1 MSEMPRSPSGRNG
14 AGPGRDARPA
24 GAASDPPI
32 LGLGP
37 RAQAMLASLGISRL
51 ETPKVGKGGAYDIGT
66 ESFRKACALLP
77 DGSVLLVRAYNTAE
91 VAAELAELRARYDLP
106 AETGRRAAG
115 LEEVAELHGLAA
127 RKAVKSSPSA
137 GQLRLLKNLNEAAA
151 LGASDLKLAEYE
163 THGVLRLKCGA
174 GEHTHGPQWKPDE
187 AKEAVAWITG
197 IRDGGDGRATMP
209 VGVHAGF
216 SIGQGGMPDGMPG
229 GIGAFRGQ
237 LAWHGDMRRFLNLR
251 LLPKSDPSTYGD
263 LAGLGLE
270 EDVLAALAVERRSES
285 GLVIIGGSTGD
296 GKSTPLVRHMQPLY
310 EERRRGIAIS
320 TLEDPIE
327 YVIEGDG
334 IVQFAVNPGT
344 SPEQRNANWSA
355 ALMLFVRINPDVGM
369 VSEIRD
375 AASVNEILHFVTSGH
390 KVYTTVHAD
399 SANGVLFRLIAL
411 GVRSKQLAE
420 PGVVNLVLRQKLVA
434 ALCPKCSEPLA
445 GPALARVQDW
455 LGEDPLGRFPNRV
468 VPGRRNRRGCDHC
481 LAPYANLSG
490 GPLETA
496 RAAWA
501 GYLGRK
507 ATAEFIRVND
517 DYRRLVIKRKALDAM
532 ELWLAPEDDGGMGG
546 IPLASRLRRLV
557 AAGVTDFEHV
567 TNETLPEP
575 RLALAAPR
583 AADRDG
589 DGDGT
594 EGASG
599 QRGRKVRDRTAVRPA
614 KAPKRGKAGR
624 KRAPRPAKAGSRPGR
639 KGWKR

>member
-1 MSEMPRSPSGRNG
+1 
-14 AGPGRDARPA
+14 
-24 GAASDPPI
+24 
-32 LGLGP
+32 
-37 RAQAMLASLGISRL
+37 
-51 ETPKVGKGGAYDIGT
+51 
-66 ESFRKACALLP
+66 
-77 DGSVLLVRAYNTAE
+77 
-91 VAAELAELRARYDLP
+91 
-106 AETGRRAAG
+106 
-115 LEEVAELHGLAA
+115 
-127 RKAVKSSPSA
+127 
-137 GQLRLLKNLNEAAA
+137 
-151 LGASDLKLAEYE
+151 
-163 THGVLRLKCGA
+163 
-174 GEHTHGPQWKPDE
+174 
-187 AKEAVAWITG
+187 
-197 IRDGGDGRATMP
+197 MP

-229 GIGAFRGQ
+229 EIGAFRGQ

-296 GKSTPLVRHMQPLY
+296 GKSTTLVRHMQRLY
-310 EERRRGIAIS
+310 EERRRGIAIC

-399 SANGVLFRLIAL
+399 SANGVAVPAHRARRPFEAAGRA
-411 GVRSKQLAE
+411 GGGE
-420 PGVVNLVLRQKLVA
+420 PGAAPEAGARALPEVLGA
-434 ALCPKCSEPLA
+434 ARGPRAGAGAGLA
-445 GPALARVQDW
+445 GRGSA
-455 LGEDPLGRFPNRV
+455 GRFPNRV

-583 AADRDG
+583 RAAET